1 MLDDQE
7 SWFPERCL
15 VTSLKSFSSWAI
27 VSALEDSIKR
37 FLRIQRNRYKGW
49 RTPPNTVYVGRGTKW
64 ANPYLPGI
72 SVQTRKDGTYQRM
85 TAEEALL
92 RYCQDLP
99 FFLDPTTGH
108 LDLAELRGKNLMCWC
123 KIGTPC
129 HADILLALAN
139 GYELDGSARL
149 ACLPLLKARS
159 KPCP

>member
-1 MLDDQE
+1 M
-7 SWFPERCL
+7 
-15 VTSLKSFSSWAI
+15 
-27 VSALEDSIKR
+27 
-37 FLRIQRNRYKGW
+37 
-49 RTPPNTVYVGRGTKW
+49 YVGRGTKW

-72 SVQTRKDGTYQRM
+72 SVQTRKDGTYRRM

-99 FFLDPTTGH
+99 FFLDSTTGH

-149 ACLPLLKARS
+149 ACLPLLKDRS